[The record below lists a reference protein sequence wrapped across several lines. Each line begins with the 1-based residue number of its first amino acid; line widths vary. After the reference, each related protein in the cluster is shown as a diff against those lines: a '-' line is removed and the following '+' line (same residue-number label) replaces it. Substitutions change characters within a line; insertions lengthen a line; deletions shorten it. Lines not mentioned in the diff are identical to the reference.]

1 MKMTIKKV
9 AISLLLIANTLFL
22 FAQSAREKEEKILI
36 FDMKE
41 EIAPPLWHK
50 MKKAFAIAHDEQAAL
65 IIINMNTY
73 GGMLE
78 TADSVRTKIL
88 NSEIPVYVFIDKNAA
103 SAGAL
108 ISIACDSIYMVP
120 GASMGAATVVN
131 QTGEAVPDKYQSYMR
146 AMMRA
151 TAEAKGRD
159 PRIAEAMVDPRVV
172 VPGVID
178 TAMVLTFTSSEAVRH
193 GFCEA
198 ELNSIQEVIERSG
211 IENPQIIKPKYSWID
226 YVIAFFMNP
235 FISGLLIMIII
246 GGIYFELQTP
256 GVGFPLAAAITA
268 AVLYFLPLYLEGL
281 ASNWEILIF
290 IIGIGLL
297 LVEIFA
303 LPGFGVVGILG
314 IVCMVAGLTLSLVDF
329 SAVPA
334 GVSGGS
340 GGASLLL
347 SAIFRAL
354 GLVII
359 SSTLGVFG
367 SVYLAKKMLTSE
379 NRTLSR
385 LALQST
391 QQSED
396 GYTIASK
403 EYISMEGLCGLAFS
417 DLRPSGKVEINGDFY
432 EAQAVSGYI
441 KKGDKVKVIR
451 YEVGAL
457 QVVKVEEK
465 RMNIEERISVV
476 QGDITKMNVDAIV
489 NAANNALAGG
499 GGVDGAIHAA
509 AGAKLYDACAKLGGC
524 KTGDAKITEGF
535 NLPAKHIIHTVAPV
549 WYGGLKGEPELLEQC
564 YRNSLKLASENQ
576 CNSIAFPNLG
586 TGVYQYPKEKA
597 AEIAIDAVRRWL
609 QQHDAPEKVIFC
621 CFDNENYRIYRNI
634 FINT

>member
-1 MKMTIKKV
+1 MKKYNKELVITF
-9 AISLLLIANTLFL
+9 LLLVNVLFL
-22 FAQSAREKEEKILI
+22 FAQSQGERSNKVLI
-36 FDMKE
+36 FDMQE

-50 MKKAFAIAHDEQAAL
+50 MTKAFAMAQDERAAL
-65 IIINMNTY
+65 IIIHMNTY

-88 NSEIPVYVFIDKNAA
+88 NSDIPVYVFIDNNAA

-146 AMMRA
+146 SMMRA
-151 TAEAKGRD
+151 TATAKGRN
-159 PRIAEAMVDPRVV
+159 PHIAEAMVDPRIA

-178 TAMVLTFTSSEAVRH
+178 STMVLTFTSSEAVKH

-198 ELNSIQEVIERSG
+198 ELNTIQEVIERSG

-235 FISGLLIMIII
+235 FVSGLLIMIII

-256 GVGFPLAAAITA
+256 GVGFPLLAAALA
-268 AVLYFLPLYLEGL
+268 AVLYFVPLYLEGL
-281 ASNWEILIF
+281 ASHWEILLF

-303 LPGFGVVGILG
+303 IPGFGVVGISG
-314 IVCMVAGLTLSLVDF
+314 IVCIVAGLTLSLVDF
-329 SAVPA
+329 ST
-334 GVSGGS
+334 VSGENIP
-340 GGASLLL
+340 LLF
-347 SAIFRAL
+347 SAIFRAF
-354 GLVII
+354 GLVVLSATIG
-359 SSTLGVFG
+359 LFG
-367 SVYLAKKMLTSE
+367 SVFLAKKILTSE
-379 NRTLSR
+379 HRILNR

-391 QQSED
+391 QQSEE

-403 EYISMEGLCGLAFS
+403 EYVSMEGLEGLAFS
-417 DLRPSGKVEINGDFY
+417 DLRPSGKVEIKGDFY
-432 EAQAVSGYI
+432 EAQALSGYI
-441 KKGDKVKVIR
+441 KKGDRVKIVR

-465 RMNIEERISVV
+465 KMKIAERISVV

-499 GGVDGAIHAA
+499 GGVDGAIHDA
-509 AGAKLYDACAKLGGC
+509 AGEKLYEACAKLGGC
-524 KTGDAKITEGF
+524 KTGNVKITEGF
-535 NLPAKHIIHTVAPV
+535 DLPAKHIIHTVAPV
-549 WYGGLKGEPELLEQC
+549 WHGGLKGEPELLEQC
-564 YRNSLKLASENQ
+564 YQNSLKLSAEHQ
-576 CNSIAFPNLG
+576 CNTVAFPNLG
-586 TGVYQYPKEKA
+586 TGVFQYPKERA
-597 AEIAIDAVRRWL
+597 AEVAIDAVKRWL
-609 QQHDAPEKVIFC
+609 QHHDTPEKVIFC
-621 CFDNENYRIYRNI
+621 CFDNENHRIYQKAMDE
-634 FINT
+634 INAFNS

>member
-1 MKMTIKKV
+1 MYQKRV
-9 AISLLLIANTLFL
+9 VLSLLLIVNALFL
-22 FAQSAREKEEKILI
+22 FAQSPKETADKILI

-41 EIAPPLWHK
+41 EVAPPLWHK
-50 MKKAFAIAHDEQAAL
+50 MKKAFAMAQDEGAAL
-65 IIINMNTY
+65 IIVNMNTY

-88 NSEIPVYVFIDKNAA
+88 NSEIPVYVFIDNNAA

-120 GASMGAATVVN
+120 GASIGAATVVN

-159 PRIAEAMVDPRVV
+159 PHIAEAMVDPRIVV
-172 VPGVID
+172 QGVID
-178 TAMVLTFTSSEAVRH
+178 TAMVLTFTSSEAVKH

-198 ELNSIQEVIERSG
+198 ELNSVQEVIERSG

-235 FISGLLIMIII
+235 LISGLLIMIII

-256 GVGFPLAAAITA
+256 GVGFPLLAAILA
-268 AVLYFLPLYLEGL
+268 AVLYFVPLYLEGL
-281 ASNWEILIF
+281 ASHWEILLF

-303 LPGFGVVGILG
+303 IPGFGVVGISG
-314 IVCMVAGLTLSLVDF
+314 IVCIVAGLTLSLVDF
-329 SAVPA
+329 SMVPL
-334 GVSGGS
+334 GGGRLFFS
-340 GGASLLL
+340 SIL
-347 SAIFRAL
+347 SAL
-354 GLVII
+354 GLVVLSATIG
-359 SSTLGVFG
+359 LFG
-367 SVYLAKKMLTSE
+367 SVFLAKKILTSE

-391 QQSED
+391 QQSEE

-403 EYISMEGLCGLAFS
+403 EYISMEGLYGLAFS
-417 DLRPSGKVEINGDFY
+417 DLRPSGKIEINGDFY
-432 EAQAVSGYI
+432 EAQAMSGYI
-441 KKGDKVKVIR
+441 KKGDKVKIVR

-465 RMNIEERISVV
+465 NMNVQERISVV
-476 QGDITKMNVDAIV
+476 QEDITQLTVDAIV

-499 GGVDGAIHAA
+499 GGVDGAIHHA
-509 AGAKLYDACAKLGGC
+509 AGEKLYEACAKLGGC

-535 NLPAKHIIHTVAPV
+535 NLSAKHIIHTVAPV
-549 WYGGLKGEPELLEQC
+549 WHGGLKSEPELLEKC
-564 YRNSLKLASENQ
+564 YRNSLKLAVENQ
-576 CNSIAFPNLG
+576 CNSVAFPNLG

-597 AEIAIDAVRRWL
+597 AEIAIDTVCRWL
-609 QQHDAPEKVIFC
+609 QQHDAPEKVVFC
-621 CFDNENYRIYRNI
+621 CFDHENYRIYRNI
-634 FINT
+634 IEN